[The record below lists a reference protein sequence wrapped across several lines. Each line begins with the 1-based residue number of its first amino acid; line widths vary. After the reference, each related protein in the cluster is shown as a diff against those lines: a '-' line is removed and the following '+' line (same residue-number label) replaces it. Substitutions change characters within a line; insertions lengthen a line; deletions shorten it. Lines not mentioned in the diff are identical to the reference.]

1 MCNDSLKI
9 LEFPRIYIKALI
21 KEVYEPI
28 LEFSLTGF
36 TPVNLGGRQRL
47 AKVLKQKFSL

>member
-21 KEVYEPI
+21 KEVYEPTRESTI
-28 LEFSLTGF
+28 TGF
-36 TPVNLGGRQRL
+36 TPVNLGGNQRL
-47 AKVLKQKFSL
+47 AVAL